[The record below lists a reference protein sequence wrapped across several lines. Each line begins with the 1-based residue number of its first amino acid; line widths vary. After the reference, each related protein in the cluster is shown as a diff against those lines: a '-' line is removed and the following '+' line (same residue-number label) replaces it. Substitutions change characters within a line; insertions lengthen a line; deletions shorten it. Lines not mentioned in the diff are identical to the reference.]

1 MLLNYGV
8 KRRLL
13 RVPWTAR
20 RTNQSILKE
29 ISPEFSS
36 AGLMLKLKLQYFG
49 HLMWRADSLEKTLM
63 LGKIEGRRRRGH
75 QRVRWL
81 DGITDSMGWVWV
93 NCRSWWWTGR
103 PGVLRSMGSQTVR
116 YDWVTELNWLP
127 PFLQGEAE
135 TSVLRPLVV
144 WLSFRDEV
152 LEICLAA
159 LPSRKAG
166 FSTAG
171 LSEWAVSW
179 RLQRSS
185 PSAGFRLGWS
195 EVTENHLSNSV
206 PEDIGPCARVLVS
219 GWEGEVGVLTFMCT
233 WWLTA
238 PAFGALLSPATGPG
252 VPSPETL
259 CLSLHCFPRQ
269 EDFSLT
275 LGRGGA
281 TCLTLQSRRGDTS
294 RATS

>member
-1 MLLNYGV
+1 
-8 KRRLL
+8 
-13 RVPWTAR
+13 
-20 RTNQSILKE
+20 
-29 ISPEFSS
+29 
-36 AGLMLKLKLQYFG
+36 
-49 HLMWRADSLEKTLM
+49 MWRADSLEKTLM
-63 LGKIEGRRRRGH
+63 LGKIEGRRRGH

-81 DGITDSMGWVWV
+81 DGITDSMGMSLSKLQELVMDRETWHASVH
-93 NCRSWWWTGR
+93 
-103 PGVLRSMGSQTVR
+103 GVANSRTRLS
-116 YDWVTELNWLP
+116 DWTELTPTFCARRGRDQCSGTFGCLIV
-127 PFLQGEAE
+127 FQG
-135 TSVLRPLVV
+135 RG
-144 WLSFRDEV
+144 
-152 LEICLAA
+152 LESWLAA
-159 LPSRKAG
+159 LLSRKAG

-219 GWEGEVGVLTFMCT
+219 GWEGEVEVLTFMCT

-238 PAFGALLSPATGPG
+238 PAISVLLSPAAGPG

-259 CLSLHCFPRQ
+259 CLSLHCFSRQ
-269 EDFSLT
+269 EAFSLT

-294 RATS
+294 KATS